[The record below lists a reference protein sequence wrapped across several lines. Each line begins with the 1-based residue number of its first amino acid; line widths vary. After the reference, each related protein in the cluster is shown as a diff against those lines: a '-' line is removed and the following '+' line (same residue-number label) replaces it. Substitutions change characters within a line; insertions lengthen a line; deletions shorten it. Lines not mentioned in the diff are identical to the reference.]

1 MAYQK
6 TGQLARNGGSTRTL
20 KGHILVMDDDENV
33 RLGLCAILERM
44 GNTVV
49 SARDGGEALEAYRAS
64 LAKGAPFQAVILDLT
79 IPGGVGGAEVL
90 KRLFALDPQVRGIV
104 CSGYATN
111 PVMSNHEHYGFKA
124 VLRKPFG
131 ESQLKKVLNTV
142 LSEA

>member
-1 MAYQK
+1 MHI
-6 TGQLARNGGSTRTL
+6 TL
-20 KGHILVMDDDENV
+20 LRATI
-33 RLGLCAILERM
+33 AIPDAHSIKEKRR
-44 GNTVV
+44 VV
-49 SARDGGEALEAYRAS
+49 QTL
-64 LAKGAPFQAVILDLT
+64 L
-79 IPGGVGGAEVL
+79 
-90 KRLFALDPQVRGIV
+90 ALDPQVRAIV